1 MSYSIKNWQKFQHY
15 KDRKPLWIKL
25 YRDVLDSMDWS
36 ELSGMAAKNLIMIWL
51 IGSEYDGD
59 LPELSTLA
67 FRLRIKVSDLEKSI
81 IELCKYG
88 FLVETEEAPR
98 AEKTTSKELRE
109 KAGFGDR
116 YVDQLTKDLIHLR
129 DVNCVYCGATENL
142 EIDHVFPVSKGGNS
156 EPENLQLLCRSCN
169 RSKRSKTAEQ
179 VATPL
184 GQVAPDQKIR
194 RSLEKEIEKEIEIE
208 ERERRGEENGKPSV
222 MPSSDSYQ
230 PEIIFVCRGRP
241 KSWTLTNAFLTKAK
255 GIYPNIDLITEIKVA
270 KVWTESEDHHRKTS
284 KGMESFLLNW
294 FGRCTPSKPQ
304 ARKSVDVEDFL
315 RNKLAEIQS

>member
-208 ERERRGEENGKPSV
+208 EREERRGKRQTFG
-222 MPSSDSYQ
+222 Y
-230 PEIIFVCRGRP
+230 
-241 KSWTLTNAFLTKAK
+241 AF
-255 GIYPNIDLITEIKVA
+255 E
-270 KVWTESEDHHRKTS
+270 R
-284 KGMESFLLNW
+284 FLP
-294 FGRCTPSKPQ
+294 T
-304 ARKSVDVEDFL
+304 
-315 RNKLAEIQS
+315 